1 MWKYGIKKE
10 KRLKEC
16 EVVVSVMMGK
26 KKKMKRVGNT
36 IDAKN

>member
-16 EVVVSVMMGK
+16 ELVVSVMIK
-26 KKKMKRVGNT
+26 KEKKWRE
-36 IDAKN
+36 